1 MKRAPVHAGPGMAP
15 EVAIGGKARLIL
27 KSRVVLSL
35 SRRCDPYSRIQ
46 TSDTSLSVGKIVPNC
61 A

>member
-1 MKRAPVHAGPGMAP
+1 MAP

-46 TSDTSLSVGKIVPNC
+46 TSDTSLLVGKIVPNC